1 MHGTLLQF
9 MHEFPYTNE
18 MQALNNKEAF
28 FFFSNTNLSYELIS
42 GNKMIIN
49 QVNSEEHFDYLLV
62 CEINHKLWMKMK
74 MLWKPIEKSLL
85 QLIHIFNYDGI
96 Y

>member
-1 MHGTLLQF
+1 
-9 MHEFPYTNE
+9 
-18 MQALNNKEAF
+18 
-28 FFFSNTNLSYELIS
+28 
-42 GNKMIIN
+42 MIIN

-85 QLIHIFNYDGI
+85 QLIPVFNYDGI